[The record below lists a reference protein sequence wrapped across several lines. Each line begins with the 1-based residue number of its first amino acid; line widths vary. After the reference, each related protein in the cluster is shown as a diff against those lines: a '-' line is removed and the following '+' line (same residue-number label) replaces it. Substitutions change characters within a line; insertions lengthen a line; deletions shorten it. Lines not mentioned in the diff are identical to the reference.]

1 MRHSNYLPS
10 DLEVFSWSW
19 LNYFSFFIYL
29 NLRDYSAIIFIKL
42 HAYLLYT
49 HVHVCVIAISS
60 KLVCAIIL
68 WTWPFYALDLTI
80 IPHFAASSVW
90 NLAFQKK
97 KNQTRQPIIVL
108 SAHLHKT
115 RRCWSNDFLSPA
127 IYSWSVTLTPGNEGW
142 VMGNLAFVYIS
153 LLLSNPTGC
162 AAGKSLSK
170 WILRQTLAL
179 KKSFVQ

>member
-10 DLEVFSWSW
+10 DLEVFSLSW

-68 WTWPFYALDLTI
+68 WTWPLYALDLTI
-80 IPHFAASSVW
+80 IPHFAAQFGILFSRKKTSS
-90 NLAFQKK
+90 
-97 KNQTRQPIIVL
+97 RQPIIFL

-115 RRCWSNDFLSPA
+115 RRLLVKWFPFTCVLFLVS
-127 IYSWSVTLTPGNEGW
+127 YSDTW
-142 VMGNLAFVYIS
+142 
-153 LLLSNPTGC
+153 
-162 AAGKSLSK
+162 
-170 WILRQTLAL
+170 
-179 KKSFVQ
+179 